1 MTIALMQEVRETL
14 PKVLDD
20 PQNEALRGELMLAAD
35 VAHNDMLGPGGDF
48 ACHEMS
54 HYITETFASAT
65 ARPLP

>member
-35 VAHNDMLGPGGDF
+35 VAHNDMLGPGGDLP
-48 ACHEMS
+48 
-54 HYITETFASAT
+54 AT
-65 ARPLP
+65 R